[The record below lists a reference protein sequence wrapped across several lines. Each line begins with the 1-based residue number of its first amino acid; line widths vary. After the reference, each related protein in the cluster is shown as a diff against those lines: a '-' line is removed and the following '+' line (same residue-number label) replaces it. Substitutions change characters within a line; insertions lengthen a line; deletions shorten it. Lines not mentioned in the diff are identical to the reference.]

1 MRGTFRN
8 WAFAVVSAACK
19 NATAHGTNYK
29 VTAIMIEESLS
40 HYRILRQ
47 LGSGGMGAVYLAE
60 DARLRRNV
68 ALKILPANVS
78 ADGEA
83 RRRFTQEARAA
94 SALNHPNIIGIYDI
108 GADKGHDFIVME
120 FVEGEELRG
129 PLPRKRDEIKRALE
143 FVAQVASGLAAAH
156 RVGICHRDIK
166 PSNLMVTRAG
176 QIKILDFGLA
186 KWNEKQS
193 ASILSSE
200 SPTAPYSSEI
210 HGETKSGMI
219 LGTVAYMSPE
229 QAEAR
234 TLDYRTD
241 IFSLGIVL
249 YELLAGQRP
258 FQGRST
264 VEVLHRII
272 NEQARRFHVMVT
284 SSSTPVRAQPE
295 TSG

>member
-1 MRGTFRN
+1 
-8 WAFAVVSAACK
+8 
-19 NATAHGTNYK
+19 
-29 VTAIMIEESLS
+29 
-40 HYRILRQ
+40 
-47 LGSGGMGAVYLAE
+47 
-60 DARLRRNV
+60 
-68 ALKILPANVS
+68 
-78 ADGEA
+78 
-83 RRRFTQEARAA
+83 
-94 SALNHPNIIGIYDI
+94 
-108 GADKGHDFIVME
+108 
-120 FVEGEELRG
+120 
-129 PLPRKRDEIKRALE
+129 
-143 FVAQVASGLAAAH
+143 
-156 RVGICHRDIK
+156 
-166 PSNLMVTRAG
+166 MVTRAG

-219 LGTVAYMSPE
+219 LGTVSYMSPE

-284 SSSTPVRAQPE
+284 SSSTPVRAQQE